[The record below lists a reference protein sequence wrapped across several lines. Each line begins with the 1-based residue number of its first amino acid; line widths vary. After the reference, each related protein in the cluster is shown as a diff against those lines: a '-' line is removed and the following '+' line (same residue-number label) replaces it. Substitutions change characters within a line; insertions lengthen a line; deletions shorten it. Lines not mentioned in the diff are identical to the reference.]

1 MSRRRTP
8 SVRRTSSARRAS
20 PVRRDT
26 VPVPSPAAPSKPRR
40 WVPWFLTAAAYVG
53 FVMSL
58 YLTFVHYRGYVS
70 PCYVVHGCET
80 VQTSRYSVV
89 LGVPVALLGTIF
101 FGVMFYLGI
110 GVLTRYRVTLVR
122 AFKVLAFVG
131 ALAMIPL
138 LLLQAIVLRAF
149 CSYCVATEV
158 VMLSIWI
165 VSFLLASP
173 AQRRDAQA
181 AAAPAGR

>member
-1 MSRRRTP
+1 MSRRRAS
-8 SVRRTSSARRAS
+8 SVRRTSAA
-20 PVRRDT
+20 PPKPT
-26 VPVPSPAAPSKPRR
+26 PAPSQPSPSKPRR

-53 FVMSL
+53 FVISL

-101 FGVMFYLGI
+101 FGVMFYLAI

-138 LLLQAIVLRAF
+138 FLLQAIVLRAF

-165 VSFLLASP
+165 VSFLLTSP

-181 AAAPAGR
+181 ATAPAGR